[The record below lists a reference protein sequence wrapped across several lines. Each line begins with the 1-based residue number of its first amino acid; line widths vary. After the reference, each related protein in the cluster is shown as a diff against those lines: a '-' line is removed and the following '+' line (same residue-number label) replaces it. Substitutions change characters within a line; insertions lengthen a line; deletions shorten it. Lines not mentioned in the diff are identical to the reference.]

1 MPNFTAN
8 GNLQMIRFFGAGKS
22 FVRTGVGNNQHFFY
36 NSKNPYEVKNN
47 DDEFFAYAFLDPQNP
62 PKQVM
67 LQFND
72 GNWEH
77 RAYWGESLI
86 PYGREG
92 TVTKVKMGP
101 LPELGIWIRLSVKAK
116 KVGLETNAKVNG
128 IAFQWMERFTD
139 KIGVLSKLI
148 PDRTLSFHQKVDIDC
163 QNDKSLPGNIQNL
176 SKKSEKDHKDNE
188 KEILKFH
195 SIISMRKH
203 LRHKQLTRKS
213 LDLSEQ
219 ITKLTPM

>member
-8 GNLQMIRFFGAGKS
+8 GNLQMIRFFQ
-22 FVRTGVGNNQHFFY
+22 VRNLLFGPVWGTISIFSITQKILMKLRIMMMN
-36 NSKNPYEVKNN
+36 
-47 DDEFFAYAFLDPQNP
+47 FLHTLSLTPQNP

-101 LPELGIWIRLSVKAK
+101 LPELGKWIRLSVKAK

-128 IAFQWMERFTD
+128 IAFTQWDGTVYWD
-139 KIGVLSKLI
+139 KIGVLSKTD
-148 PDRTLSFHQKVDIDC
+148 PRQDPKLSSKKWISIAK
-163 QNDKSLPGNIQNL
+163 NDKSLPGNIQNL
-176 SKKSEKDHKDNE
+176 SKKSEKDRKDNE

-195 SIISMRKH
+195 FS
-203 LRHKQLTRKS
+203 
-213 LDLSEQ
+213 
-219 ITKLTPM
+219 